1 MENELEDLEDF
12 YLAEATMELVRKG
25 KEALYS
31 SSEVRHDLGLD
42 Q

>member
-1 MENELEDLEDF
+1 MENELEDLDGF

-31 SSEVRHDLGLD
+31 SFEVREELGMNH
-42 Q
+42 